1 MLEHACLPL
10 HGSDIFTS
18 LALVLN
24 GTACLHKFTKPCG
37 SGTNAIKTKYNMI
50 SDWFLEML
58 KHYPRQMT
66 TTLKNYIQAVL
77 SDAELNANK
86 ELQAKYLDNCAQY
99 DAAMVR
105 VCGESMADY
114 VENVSY
120 SKESQHRL
128 NYIELITRMLIIDAE
143 CNWELFRYELSTIP
157 MEIKLIRILLQKV
170 YDQNNVVSLK
180 GINAFL
186 RVTTEGNKRC
196 KEIIQVSSFALRAIS
211 FCEDLTI

>member
-1 MLEHACLPL
+1 
-10 HGSDIFTS
+10 
-18 LALVLN
+18 
-24 GTACLHKFTKPCG
+24 
-37 SGTNAIKTKYNMI
+37 MI

-114 VENVSY
+114 VEQVSY
-120 SKESQHRL
+120 SKDSQHRL
-128 NYIELITRMLIIDAE
+128 NCIELIARMLIIDAE

-157 MEIKLIRILLQKV
+157 REIKLLRILLQKV

-186 RVTTEGNKRC
+186 RATTEGNKRC
-196 KEIIQVSSFALRAIS
+196 KEIIQVSSFAVVMQLIP
-211 FCEDLTI
+211 